1 VDVHKINTVRLQG
14 DLMIKKDKLETEL
27 RLLQEDLAK
36 AHSRVYAELDSR
48 REALEKELT
57 EVNNRLEELAAE
69 ETERIQLL
77 QERDV
82 RIRNIAAKHQ
92 RLNQELMK
100 NANKNRVGERMMV
113 ESQKENFMSRRPTMP
128 SVSWSTGTVKKEI
141 EEDVVQEPVK
151 KFEEKKVN
159 RVTVEDYHA
168 FELKLDEPVK
178 AKPEKVVP
186 EGNRQRSGMS
196 LAEYRKRY
204 G

>member
-1 VDVHKINTVRLQG
+1 
-14 DLMIKKDKLETEL
+14 MIKKDKLETEL

-113 ESQKENFMSRRPTMP
+113 ESQ
-128 SVSWSTGTVKKEI
+128 
-141 EEDVVQEPVK
+141 
-151 KFEEKKVN
+151 
-159 RVTVEDYHA
+159 
-168 FELKLDEPVK
+168 
-178 AKPEKVVP
+178 
-186 EGNRQRSGMS
+186 
-196 LAEYRKRY
+196 
-204 G
+204 